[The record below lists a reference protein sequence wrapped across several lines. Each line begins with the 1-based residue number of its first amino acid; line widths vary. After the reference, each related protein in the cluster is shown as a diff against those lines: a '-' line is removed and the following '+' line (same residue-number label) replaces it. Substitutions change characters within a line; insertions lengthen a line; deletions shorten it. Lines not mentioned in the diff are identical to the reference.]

1 MLNHPAFFTRDN
13 WLVFIRKAYVSEY
26 VMCNHWF
33 QYCSIFQEAVQSIEY
48 VQSQDLVHYKGA
60 CKASLLSAAFIL
72 HFFCVL

>member
-1 MLNHPAFFTRDN
+1 
-13 WLVFIRKAYVSEY
+13 
-26 VMCNHWF
+26 MCNHWF